1 MDSTVFVIIIFAGV
15 VVASETVIY
24 SFLCVSI
31 SMGLFIAK
39 HLLEC
44 DSIVLNKIPLQWKIA
59 RCHKGRDINRIV
71 RHSWKIEADGKRKE
85 SWNFPYPFRTSSIRA
100 CFYYCSAYAKLIIP
114 KTLSCLSLP
123 LVTLYWYFCY
133 SIYHLFYLFSQANSP
148 LLNRQNTFLSS
159 NGGSISRNQN
169 CCSHKSTHIV

>member
-44 DSIVLNKIPLQWKIA
+44 DSIVLNKIPLQ
-59 RCHKGRDINRIV
+59 
-71 RHSWKIEADGKRKE
+71 
-85 SWNFPYPFRTSSIRA
+85 
-100 CFYYCSAYAKLIIP
+100 
-114 KTLSCLSLP
+114 
-123 LVTLYWYFCY
+123 
-133 SIYHLFYLFSQANSP
+133 
-148 LLNRQNTFLSS
+148 
-159 NGGSISRNQN
+159 
-169 CCSHKSTHIV
+169 